1 MGLKWKNSVCSIIFF
16 SYASAQLW
24 LQTYIHLHLYSWS
37 DSAGFIIHSAASD
50 FLHQSGNRCIM
61 KNAYHDLL
69 KPEEMA
75 LIFSFKDHKFEV
87 TIHLI

>member
-1 MGLKWKNSVCSIIFF
+1 MLLH
-16 SYASAQLW
+16 SYGYRL
-24 LQTYIHLHLYSWS
+24 TYIYTYTLGLIQLVLLS
-37 DSAGFIIHSAASD
+37 IQLPVI

-69 KPEEMA
+69 KPKEMA